1 MIERTVEPP
10 AVPKSGKAATDQA
23 VCVPVRMCL
32 VCRELK
38 PRDQLFRLVRRREN
52 GSFAPN
58 TEGRIPGKGIYF
70 CRDGD
75 CIERLHKERRLRRQL
90 AEKLEPGAL
99 EWMLGTNVD
108 GE

>member
-1 MIERTVEPP
+1 M
-10 AVPKSGKAATDQA
+10 AKSAGAETRSTATRI
-23 VCVPVRMCL
+23 PVRMCL

-38 PRDQLFRLVRRREN
+38 PRDRLFRLVKRPED
-52 GSFAPN
+52 GSFVPN
-58 TEGRIPGKGIYF
+58 ADGRIAGKGIYF

-90 AEKLEPGAL
+90 ADKLKAGAL
-99 EWMLGTNVD
+99 EWMLAANVA